1 MPSSNR
7 AAPEDHGPTLAGHG
21 PGPLSPGGACTGIA
35 FRRTP
40 GRSGGSD
47 RTVHAGSDRTVPAG
61 SDRTV
66 IDHRGP
72 DAAQVIGAFPPS
84 TITVTPVTYLA
95 SSDSRKRTTGP
106 MSSTGSPR

>member
-7 AAPEDHGPTLAGHG
+7 AAPEDHGHTLAGHG

-47 RTVHAGSDRTVPAG
+47 RTVH
-61 SDRTV
+61 
-66 IDHRGP
+66 HRDP